1 MGKSKTNHQPSDS
14 KPEAREAM
22 PKLDRPPL
30 RVVHMGAG
38 PHGSDLRDLNGPGNN
53 RGLTSPIHRD
63 GRVAENLWLI
73 LVEKWLVVRKK
84 KNPTGVRTYYQ
95 HVTWFKIWD
104 FYISAQVLAS

>member
-63 GRVAENLWLI
+63 GRGSGKFMADTSGKNGWLS
-73 LVEKWLVVRKK
+73 EKK
-84 KNPTGVRTYYQ
+84 KKSHWSSHLLSTRDL
-95 HVTWFKIWD
+95 I
-104 FYISAQVLAS
+104 

>member
-1 MGKSKTNHQPSDS
+1 MVIPVVISMGKSKTNHQPSDS

-73 LVEKWLVVRKK
+73 LVEKMVGCPKKK

-95 HVTWFKIWD
+95 HVT
-104 FYISAQVLAS
+104 